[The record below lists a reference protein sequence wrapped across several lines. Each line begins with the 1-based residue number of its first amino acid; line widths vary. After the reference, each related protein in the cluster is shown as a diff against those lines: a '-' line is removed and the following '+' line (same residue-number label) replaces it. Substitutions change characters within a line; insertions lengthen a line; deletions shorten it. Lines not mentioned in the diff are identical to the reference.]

1 MTSPHGPPPLIL
13 KSTSPL
19 THANHATSS
28 PFVMSNPLYNP
39 PSKDAT
45 SSSHH
50 WAPYSNFLDIPE
62 QIFAQQLTKMDCVR
76 KTCNIFCTINSSFLF
91 SVKKVEF
98 FLLTKNV
105 IVFLQE
111 LFKRVIPHQ
120 CLGAVW
126 SRRKEKTT
134 RDKEAGTVVA
144 TVDQVN
150 NYFVCLWIKK
160 IKPNN
165 KK

>member
-1 MTSPHGPPPLIL
+1 
-13 KSTSPL
+13 
-19 THANHATSS
+19 
-28 PFVMSNPLYNP
+28 MSNPLYNP

-150 NYFVCLWIKK
+150 NYFVCL
-160 IKPNN
+160 
-165 KK
+165 